1 VAVLPSPEILPGCG
15 AGQKASFP
23 NWNHIVAT
31 KQGICVI
38 FAPHS
43 GATYAARGKFSK
55 GAKVVSNFR
64 QFLSSESGAI
74 TVDWVVLTAA
84 VTGMALAAT
93 AVVEGGIANLAS
105 DLEAQLRTQQVSD
118 AFVQF
123 RSSDFNALY
132 DLGMV
137 TEANAEVYFG
147 IANEMTNAE
156 ILTALETG
164 LLQFNDGLLTDAE
177 IAELVAVA
185 SVAVQRNI
193 ISADTIGDIM
203 VI

>member
-1 VAVLPSPEILPGCG
+1 
-15 AGQKASFP
+15 
-23 NWNHIVAT
+23 
-31 KQGICVI
+31 
-38 FAPHS
+38 
-43 GATYAARGKFSK
+43 
-55 GAKVVSNFR
+55 VSNFR
-64 QFLSSESGAI
+64 QFLSSDSGAI

-123 RSSDFNALY
+123 RSADFNALY

-137 TEANAEVYFG
+137 TEANAEIYFG
-147 IANEMTNAE
+147 IANDMTNAE
-156 ILTALETG
+156 ILTALEDG
-164 LLQFNDGLLTDAE
+164 LLQFNDGNLTDAE

-193 ISADTIGDIM
+193 ISVETIGEIM

>member
-1 VAVLPSPEILPGCG
+1 VAAVPSPEIQPCRGTGL
-15 AGQKASFP
+15 KASFP
-23 NWNHIVAT
+23 NWNRFVAT
-31 KQGICVI
+31 KQGICAI

-43 GATYAARGKFSK
+43 GAIYTAHENFSK

-64 QFLSSESGAI
+64 QFLSSDSGAI

-123 RSSDFNALY
+123 RSADFNALY

-137 TEANAEVYFG
+137 TEANAEIYFG
-147 IANEMTNAE
+147 IANDMTNAE
-156 ILTALETG
+156 ILTALEDG
-164 LLQFNDGLLTDAE
+164 LLQFNDGNLTDAE

-193 ISADTIGDIM
+193 ISAETIGEIM

>member
-1 VAVLPSPEILPGCG
+1 M
-15 AGQKASFP
+15 
-23 NWNHIVAT
+23 
-31 KQGICVI
+31 
-38 FAPHS
+38 
-43 GATYAARGKFSK
+43 
-55 GAKVVSNFR
+55 SNFR

-93 AVVEGGIANLAS
+93 AIVETGIADLAS

-123 RSSDFNALY
+123 NSSDFNDLY

-137 TEANAEVYFG
+137 TEANAEIYFNL
-147 IANEMTNAE
+147 ANDMTNAE
-156 ILTALETG
+156 ILTALEDG
-164 LLQFNDGLLTDAE
+164 LLQFNDGNLSDAE
-177 IAELVAVA
+177 IVELYAIA
-185 SVAVQRNI
+185 SVAIQRNI
-193 ISADTIGDIM
+193 VSGDSVGDIL

>member
-1 VAVLPSPEILPGCG
+1 MS
-15 AGQKASFP
+15 S
-23 NWNHIVAT
+23 
-31 KQGICVI
+31 
-38 FAPHS
+38 
-43 GATYAARGKFSK
+43 
-55 GAKVVSNFR
+55 FR
-64 QFLSSESGAI
+64 QFLNNESGAI

-93 AVVEGGIANLAS
+93 AVVEGGIADLAS

-137 TEANAEVYFG
+137 TEANAEIYFG

-156 ILTALETG
+156 ILTALESG
-164 LLQFNDGLLTDAE
+164 LLQYNDGLLSDAQ

-185 SVAVQRNI
+185 SVAIQRNI
-193 ISADTIGDIM
+193 ISAETIGEIM